1 MGSCCASVDLGRQVE
16 SLKLHLEVL
25 GRSQRSVLVRLAPL
39 ASERGFYLAGGT
51 GLALQLGHRRSVD
64 FDWFRTEPIDDPLG
78 LAAELRAAGLP
89 LEIVRVQK
97 GTLHAKVRGVRVSF
111 LEYRYPPLK
120 PALEARGCTL
130 AALEDIVAMKLGAV
144 AQRGSKKDFV
154 DIFALG
160 QRFSLGEML
169 ELYRAKYRVK
179 DVGHVLVALA
189 YFDEADRERMP
200 TLLHRWAWSTMK
212 TTLGRWVGNVAQA
225 R

>member
-1 MGSCCASVDLGRQVE
+1 LGSRGAGVDLGAQ
-16 SLKLHLEVL
+16 SAPLKLHLEVL
-25 GRSQRSVLVRLAPL
+25 GRTQRSVLPKIAPL
-39 ASERGFYLAGGT
+39 ARSRGFYLAGGT

-64 FDWFRTEPIDDPLG
+64 FDWFRTQPIDDPLR

-89 LEIVRVQK
+89 LEIVRVEK
-97 GTLHAKVRGVRVSF
+97 GTLHAAVRRVRLSF
-111 LEYRYPPLK
+111 LEYQYPLLRPLV
-120 PALEARGCTL
+120 EAPSCTL
-130 AALEDIVAMKLGAV
+130 ASREDIAAMKLGAV

-169 ELYRAKYRVK
+169 EYYRAKYRLK

-189 YFDEADRERMP
+189 YFDDADGERMP
-200 TLLHRWAWSTMK
+200 ALLRRWAWSTMK
-212 TTLGRWVGNVAQA
+212 ATIRRWVAGVAEA